1 MKAEGEPLEKV
12 EADGPVHGGK
22 RAEEEIT
29 IKVAHEEDLEGRVL
43 PFCGQLN
50 SLEIKSNI
58 HHLIC
63 TK

>member
-29 IKVAHEEDLEGRVL
+29 IKVACRSAD
-43 PFCGQLN
+43 
-50 SLEIKSNI
+50 SLTAWRLSQIFI
-58 HHLIC
+58 I
-63 TK
+63 